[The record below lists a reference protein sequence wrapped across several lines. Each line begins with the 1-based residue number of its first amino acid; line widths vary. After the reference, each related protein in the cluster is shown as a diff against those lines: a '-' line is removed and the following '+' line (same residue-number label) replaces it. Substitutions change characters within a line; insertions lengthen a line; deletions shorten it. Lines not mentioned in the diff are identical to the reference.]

1 VIGVE
6 LSRLQREK
14 LCGPPT
20 LFKRAKNSRRHLL
33 TVTPVRSP
41 AKSSKF
47 DLVGFIDEKIGGG
60 LKNGDVLVISS
71 KFVAVSEGR
80 TVKMSTVHAGARA
93 KEIGSRYR
101 MDPRLCELVI
111 RESDEIMGGIPG
123 FLLTVKDGL
132 LTPNAGIDKSN
143 TKHGTVVLY
152 PRRPE
157 VSARKIREALEFSRG
172 VSIGVIVCD
181 SRLSPTRRGT
191 TGVAVAASG
200 IDAILDMRGRT
211 DLFGNVLKVTSQ
223 ALADDLSSAAEVLM
237 GESDESIPIVVI
249 RGLDRKLLKRTEYS
263 GKRFA
268 ISTEDDVY
276 LRSLGYSSRA

>member
-1 VIGVE
+1 M
-6 LSRLQREK
+6 L
-14 LCGPPT
+14 T
-20 LFKRAKNSRRHLL
+20 L
-33 TVTPVRSP
+33 TPITAE

-47 DLVGFIDEKIGGG
+47 DIVRLIEKKVGGKLMD
-60 LKNGDVLVISS
+60 GDVLVISS

-80 TVKMSTVHAGARA
+80 IVKLASVKPGARA
-93 KEIGSRYR
+93 KDIAGEHR
-101 MDPRLCELVI
+101 MDPRLCELVL
-111 RESDEIMGGIPG
+111 RESDEVLGGIPG
-123 FLLTVKDGL
+123 FLLTSKDGL

-157 VSARKIREALEFSRG
+157 VSARRIRESFQFSRG
-172 VSIGVIVCD
+172 VSVGVIICD

-200 IDAILDMRGRT
+200 IDAVLDMRGRT

-237 GESDESIPIVVI
+237 GESDESVPIVLI
-249 RGLDRKLLKRTEYS
+249 RGLSKRHLKKTEYD
-263 GKRFA
+263 GRKFA
-268 ISTEDDVY
+268 ISMDEDVY
-276 LRSLGYSSRA
+276 LRSLGYSPGA